1 MAKVGEVRYD
11 NLVIRGA
18 QHVGTI
24 TVAAGADLK
33 RGTILTAAGAK
44 MATGGTPYGILAD
57 DTDATAAATVA
68 QIYLDGTYARETLE
82 GIMGYTLSA
91 ADIAALRD
99 VNIYIEHMQQ
109 A

>member
-1 MAKVGEVRYD
+1 MAKVGEVKYD
-11 NLVIRGA
+11 NLVIHGA

-82 GIMGYTLSA
+82 AVMGYTLSA

-99 VNIYIEHMQQ
+99 IDIYVEHMQQ